1 MTVNKLLWI
10 ASIVSIFAY
19 SFWRHLWEHAFY
31 PIQALFIFLLSLA
44 IFKQN
49 NKLFIAFF
57 LFCASGGNLIDE
69 LFFNNTTTTKYE
81 IIFALTIPIFWYLK
95 KRYNARQILAK

>member
-1 MTVNKLLWI
+1 VIVNRILWI
-10 ASIVSIFAY
+10 ATILSIVAF
-19 SFWRHLWEHAFY
+19 SFWRYLWDYAFY
-31 PIQALFIFLLSLA
+31 HIDALFIFILCIV
-44 IFKQN
+44 IFLQN
-49 NKLFIAFF
+49 RNLFIAFF
-57 LFCASGGNLIDE
+57 LICASFGNLIDE